1 MDQLE
6 KFKEMFPNSAV
17 YVTDDRDHSPENL
30 RTLVIFPGGN
40 GDWYVQ
46 VAGVNGITTHGVRLC
61 TSGGASTQCPGLT
74 TGIAMAY
81 RAMMAAQRGDCLG
94 AQPTDVDLERE
105 VGAWPREWP
114 STPSNAAKRRDEP
127 SSCSFALPYLP
138 KPGSSPLPILHRVSG

>member
-1 MDQLE
+1 MNGKQTMDQLE

-94 AQPTDVDLERE
+94 AQPTYVDLERE
-105 VGAWPREWP
+105 VAAWRAKASKYEYDPRRNDIVLRE
-114 STPSNAAKRRDEP
+114 SQE
-127 SSCSFALPYLP
+127 
-138 KPGSSPLPILHRVSG
+138 V